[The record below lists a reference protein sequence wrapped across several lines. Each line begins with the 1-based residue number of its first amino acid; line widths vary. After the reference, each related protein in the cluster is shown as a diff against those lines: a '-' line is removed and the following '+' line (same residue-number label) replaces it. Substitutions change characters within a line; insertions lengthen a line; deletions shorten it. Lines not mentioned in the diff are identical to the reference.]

1 MFLYMEKNKH
11 KQQGLKEQV
20 HSEFETS
27 TGSHYDAVREET
39 PKKLDENDRNTAL
52 NQLPN
57 EDVIKNEEATD
68 EEPPKMK
75 ADPDSL

>member
-1 MFLYMEKNKH
+1 MFSYMEKNKQKH
-11 KQQGLKEQV
+11 DPNKDV

-27 TGSHYDAVREET
+27 LGNDYKTVREET
-39 PKKLDENDRNTAL
+39 LKKERGEEGPL
-52 NQLPN
+52 NQLPD
-57 EDVIKNEEATD
+57 EDTVKNEQQAV

>member
-1 MFLYMEKNKH
+1 MENKKTKH
-11 KQQGLKEQV
+11 DPNKDV

-27 TGSHYDAVREET
+27 VGNDYKTVREEMLQKEQGEEG
-39 PKKLDENDRNTAL
+39 PL
-52 NQLPN
+52 NQLP
-57 EDVIKNEEATD
+57 DDDSVKNEQPAG